1 MRLFLDSYGCTLNR
15 ADAEIIRG
23 VLAKEEFTDL
33 GDAETVIVN
42 TCAVKGPT
50 QSKMLSRIREYLA
63 LGKRVV
69 VAGCLPKVNRKILD
83 QFPVSI
89 VDTNSIEKLPIA
101 VRKRAI
107 FTSSSHK
114 NKLKMPHCPD
124 DSLTG
129 MLAISEGC
137 LGRCSFC
144 GTKNAR
150 GNLTSYPPKD
160 IIKRVQF
167 LVTQGKKEIYLTAQ
181 DTGCYG
187 TDIKTDLVELLEGIL
202 AIEGDYRIRVGMMNP
217 NHCLKLL
224 DRLITVYSDERV
236 YKFLHLPVQSG
247 SDKVIKAMNRAYTV
261 RQFEE
266 IVGKLRRGID
276 DLCLS
281 TDIIVG
287 FPGETDADFEKTV
300 SLMERVRPDVINIS
314 KFCPRP
320 YTAAAG
326 MKPLTTQALK
336 KRSAR
341 LSKICKKIILEQNRK
356 YVGRDLV
363 CLVTDKN
370 RRLARASNFKQVFL
384 DARADGMV
392 KAKIV
397 EANSTYLRGNIKK

>member
-33 GDAETVIVN
+33 GDAEAVIIN

-101 VRKRAI
+101 IRKQAI

-114 NKLKMPHCPD
+114 NKLKMPHCLD
-124 DSLTG
+124 NSLTG
-129 MLAISEGC
+129 IVEISEGC
-137 LGRCSFC
+137 LSRCAFC

-150 GNLTSYPPKD
+150 GNLTSYPLED
-160 IIKRVQF
+160 IIGRVS
-167 LVTQGKKEIYLTAQ
+167 LLLERGKKEIYLTAQ

-187 TDIKTDLVELLEGIL
+187 TDIKTDLTKLLEGIL
-202 AIEGDYRIRVGMMNP
+202 TIDGDYRIRIGMMNP

-224 DRLITVYSDERV
+224 DRLIDVYRDERV

-247 SDKVIKAMNRAYTV
+247 SDSVIKAMNRTYTV
-261 RQFEE
+261 RQFER
-266 IVGKLRRGID
+266 IVGKFRGEID

-287 FPGETDADFEKTV
+287 FPGETDADFEKTI
-300 SLMERVRPDVINIS
+300 SLIERVRPDVINVS
-314 KFCPRP
+314 RFCPRP
-320 YTAAAG
+320 YTAAAK

-336 KRSAR
+336 GRSAR
-341 LSKICKKIILEQNRK
+341 LSRICRGIILEQNRK
-356 YVGRDLV
+356 YVGRELV
-363 CLVTDKN
+363 CLVTDSN
-370 RRLARASNFKQVFL
+370 RRLARAPNYKQVFL
-384 DARADGMV
+384 DARAGGLV